1 MSNTKAIISMAV
13 VNIVLILALFFTE
26 GDYSL
31 PAVLAIINL
40 LGAINLFAIYKKNK
54 KEKLC

>member
-1 MSNTKAIISMAV
+1 MSNIKAIISMAV
-13 VNIVLILALFFTE
+13 MNIVLILALFFTE

-54 KEKLC
+54 RRR